1 MTLHHHFSF
10 EWVTRHDMESNKC
23 EGLLC
28 LEVAQDVDTKV
39 FQQTCGVGLFK
50 AVHPDGTV
58 PVLGQPLD
66 TLHVDPV
73 LHLVLVPVAGPPD
86 RRRRSWPRHTGD
98 RVQVHVRLTVI
109 SLSVRGGVI
118 QGRLKI
124 S

>member
-23 EGLLC
+23 ERLLC

-50 AVHPDGTV
+50 AVHTDGTV

-73 LHLVLVPVAGPPD
+73 LHLVLVPVACPPD
-86 RRRRSWPRHTGD
+86 RRRLLRGFNF
-98 RVQVHVRLTVI
+98 VRTIFAQKGKCSPFLKLTPT
-109 SLSVRGGVI
+109 L
-118 QGRLKI
+118 
-124 S
+124 